1 MVVAVR
7 RARVF
12 LTVAVVLVFFGLF
25 GVASAWALT
34 LSATVSVGDEPRG
47 VAVSPDSDTVY
58 VTNFADDTVSVIN
71 ASTNAVTA
79 TVSVGDAP
87 DGVAVSPDSDTVYV
101 TNFADDTVSVINA
114 STNAVTATVSVGD
127 APDRVAVSPCDT
139 VYVANPGSDT
149 VSVLSNTSSS
159 CDSSDSSDSS
169 ENTSV
174 PGIYLCVAAGTGDTA
189 AGTTMFY
196 GSYAVAPRSPY
207 TLTLESTLTQT
218 TTTLASGVT
227 SADGHF
233 EAERQLPAL
242 TPGLHKLV
250 FTGYST
256 GGTPLTLTNHIRVS
270 TAGTIVSVSPE
281 SSQPTLQ

>member
-1 MVVAVR
+1 MKLVR
-7 RARVF
+7 LFCIFFYRPDEELETFNGGRGAPCSGLSHRGSGAR
-12 LTVAVVLVFFGLF
+12 LLGLF
-25 GVASAWALT
+25 GMASAWALT
-34 LSATVSVGDEPRG
+34 LSATVSVGDGPRG
-47 VAVSPDSDTVY
+47 VAVSPDGDTVY
-58 VTNFADDTVSVIN
+58 VANGSSNTVSVIN
-71 ASTNAVTA
+71 ASTNSVTD

-87 DGVAVSPDSDTVYV
+87 YGVAVSPD
-101 TNFADDTVSVINA
+101 
-114 STNAVTATVSVGD
+114 G
-127 APDRVAVSPCDT
+127 DT
-139 VYVANPGSDT
+139 VYVANSSDDT
-149 VSVLSNTSSS
+149 VSVLSNISS
-159 CDSSDSSDSS
+159 SSDSSDSS

-281 SSQPTLQ
+281 SSQPILQ

>member
-12 LTVAVVLVFFGLF
+12 LNVAVVLVVFGLF
-25 GVASAWALT
+25 GMASAWALT

-47 VAVSPDSDTVY
+47 VAVSPDGNTVY
-58 VTNFADDTVSVIN
+58 VTNRGDDTVSVIN
-71 ASTNAVTA
+71 ASTNAVTT
-79 TVSVGDAP
+79 TVDVGNTP
-87 DGVAVSPDSDTVYV
+87 GSLAVSPDGDTVYV
-101 TNFADDTVSVINA
+101 TNRSDDTVSVLINI
-114 STNAVTATVSVGD
+114 
-127 APDRVAVSPCDT
+127 
-139 VYVANPGSDT
+139 
-149 VSVLSNTSSS
+149 SSS
-159 CDSSDSSDSS
+159 SDSSDSSDSS